1 MSEISEIAILS
12 ANEVGSE
19 IIGIVEPNF
28 NKKNIQYSRFKKN
41 TSKFNE

>member
-19 IIGIVEPNF
+19 IIGIVDPNL
-28 NKKNIQYSRFKKN
+28 NKKSFQHPYFKKN
-41 TSKFNE
+41 TNKLNQ